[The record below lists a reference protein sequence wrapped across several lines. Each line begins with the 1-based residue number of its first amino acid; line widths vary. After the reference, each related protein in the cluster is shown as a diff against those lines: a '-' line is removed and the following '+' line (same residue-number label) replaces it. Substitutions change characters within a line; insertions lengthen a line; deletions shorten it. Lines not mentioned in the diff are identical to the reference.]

1 MKYIYEDID
10 WDDWNEE
17 EGINEFIFDLDNK
30 HNKLYLSFNEFK
42 INDRVEFIFKNKSY
56 FATVIY
62 NYQKVT
68 KKTIVFEFDDCIYS
82 HSAGGKGKPGHCWN
96 YSNFND
102 IIKKTLLNR
111 NNNYDINYLI
121 NKLNFIY

>member
-1 MKYIYEDID
+1 MIN

-17 EGINEFIFDLDNK
+17 EGNTKLIFDLDNK
-30 HNKLYLSFNEFK
+30 SYPLIKDFK
-42 INDRVEFIFKNKSY
+42 INDRVEFIYKNKSY

-62 NYQKVT
+62 DYQKIT
-68 KKTIVFEFDDCIYS
+68 KKIIVFEFDDCIYS

-102 IIKKTLLNR
+102 MIKKTLLNG

-121 NKLNFIY
+121 NKLNQNRII